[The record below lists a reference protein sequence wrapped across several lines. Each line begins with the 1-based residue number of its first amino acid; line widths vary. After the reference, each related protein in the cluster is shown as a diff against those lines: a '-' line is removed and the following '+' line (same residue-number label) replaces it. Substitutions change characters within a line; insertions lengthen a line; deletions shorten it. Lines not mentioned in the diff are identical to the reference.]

1 MIIFVNLFLFLIIF
15 FVLHMIIQ
23 RIIPNKFIINF
34 VFLCLFCDLF
44 LFIYLNLTEVIFE
57 IKMIFLINILFCQ
70 FIYLIIIQAVRSSI
84 QIYIL
89 KNYKSINL
97 INFKK
102 EDIKIFNKRMKNFI
116 SNKILFKKK
125 NYLINNINLTLKFVY
140 YFFYLIKK
148 MYKEKF

>member
-1 MIIFVNLFLFLIIF
+1 
-15 FVLHMIIQ
+15 MIIQ
-23 RIIPNKFIINF
+23 RIIPNNFIINF

>member
-1 MIIFVNLFLFLIIF
+1 
-15 FVLHMIIQ
+15 MIIQ

-125 NYLINNINLTLKFVY
+125 KLFNK
-140 YFFYLIKK
+140 
-148 MYKEKF
+148 

>member
-102 EDIKIFNKRMKNFI
+102 EDIKIFNK
-116 SNKILFKKK
+116 ILFKKK